1 MQHKTFRP
9 QKMIKKT
16 VALALIVLAFG
27 ASKAQQYPQFTHFSF
42 NKILFNPAAA
52 GESGYFCVNANNHQ
66 QYRGLNEPPSELN
79 LKTNG
84 ANGAFVSNNLKN
96 IAPFTSAAGIQ
107 APVMI
112 KGKNYGGA
120 YFSFMDDKVAYEQNT
135 YMKFGI
141 AGAYPIYQGATI
153 RLGVD
158 FTSLTKTLRTDKFHP
173 HDPNDPRIPVG
184 GNSVSSSTLGAGVY
198 FRDSSINNLY
208 VGLSAV
214 QLIPQDFVYGNVSI
228 QTALHGFLV
237 AGMQIDNFLGNQAF
251 RLDPN
256 VSVKFAKDISGI
268 VRPTIDLQGLFVY
281 NNTFAGGLNYRTAMS
296 VQSDAISIM
305 LGYYPQLKSTS
316 NLEQNLRIG
325 YAYDIPLQAINTNGT
340 HEIQVNYCFRLSL
353 PPPTTYR
360 IPHPRD
366 MQRPGNF
373 D

>member
-1 MQHKTFRP
+1 MQIKTIRPFR
-9 QKMIKKT
+9 MISKVLPVT
-16 VALALIVLAFG
+16 VILV
-27 ASKAQQYPQFTHFSF
+27 ASVQFAKAQQYPQFTHFSF
-42 NKILFNPAAA
+42 NKILYNPAAA
-52 GESGYFCVNANNHQ
+52 GDNGYFCVNANNHQ
-66 QYRGLNEPPSELN
+66 QYRGLHEPPSDLD
-79 LKTNG
+79 LKTKTG
-84 ANGAFVSNNLKN
+84 DFVSNNLKN

-107 APVMI
+107 APVSI

-135 YMKFGI
+135 YIKFGI
-141 AGAYPIYQGATI
+141 AGAYPLYPGANI
-153 RLGVD
+153 RVGVD
-158 FTSLTKTLRTDKFHP
+158 FTSLSKSLRTNYFHA
-173 HDPNDPRIPVG
+173 HDPGDPRIPTG
-184 GNSVSSSTLGAGVY
+184 GNTVTKTSMGAGIY
-198 FRDSSINNLY
+198 FRDSNINNLY
-208 VGLSAV
+208 IGISAMQLSPK
-214 QLIPQDFVYGNVSI
+214 QYTYGNVNI
-228 QTALHGFLV
+228 QTALHTFIV
-237 AGMQIDNFLGNQAF
+237 AGMQIENFLGNSAF

-256 VSVKFAKDISGI
+256 VMVKFAKDISGI

-353 PPPTTYR
+353 PPPTVYR